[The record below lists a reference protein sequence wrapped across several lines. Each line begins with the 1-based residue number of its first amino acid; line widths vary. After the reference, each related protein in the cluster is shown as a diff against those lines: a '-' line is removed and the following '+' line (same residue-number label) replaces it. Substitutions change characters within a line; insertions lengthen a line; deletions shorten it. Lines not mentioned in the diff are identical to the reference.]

1 MAKRVTHKNL
11 GEAVTARESF
21 VGPSSRGGSV
31 AEVGTETGMLPSS
44 IAETMRSHNP
54 SYVVKSYNTP
64 VAWYGDKGWVVPEV
78 KYSRTTSRLQG
89 NIRRSINAHFTDAHN
104 NARS

>member
-11 GEAVTARESF
+11 GETVAAREPF
-21 VGPSSRGGSV
+21 VGPSSRGGSI
-31 AEVGTETGMLPSS
+31 ADVGHGTGMLPSD
-44 IAETMRSHNP
+44 IADTMRSHNP

-64 VAWYGDKGWVVPEV
+64 VAWHGDKGWVVPDL

-89 NIRRSINAHFTDAHN
+89 SIKRSINQHFADGHDGAK
-104 NARS
+104 A